1 MTHGHAETME
11 KQHLHPDLYETG
23 SVPVERSVWTLD
35 HTPPAHPPL
44 SGDLVAD
51 IVVVGAGVV
60 GASLCLH
67 LAERGIDT
75 VLIDAAQP
83 ADAASGRNA
92 GHVQPYLLSLE
103 PLGALPGQGRP
114 FLDCLIEHRN
124 IVFELCARHGIDAD
138 HVQSGL
144 LEVARQKSAA
154 LENKAKKWA
163 GLGLDVEM
171 LGADRLRPL
180 VGTDRYS
187 FGTIWRNGGSVNPF
201 LFTNGM
207 VRAAAGFG
215 ARVYGNS
222 PAHACERQGGRWRLR
237 TPSGSVLADRVVL
250 CTNGH
255 VGADFH
261 ADLERTQFPL
271 LACGLAT
278 RPLPKSLLD
287 VVNPTRTAMSQ
298 HPAGLYPMVVDRKG
312 RLITATIP
320 GLGRAHRSDLHFQYF
335 LRHLRRV
342 YPEARDVPIE
352 LETYWTGMTHNSSA
366 IYEKAYPRFYR
377 VEDGMFALMNFGSWG
392 NHLGPMMGMD
402 VARAL
407 AADRPDAAVLGCDR
421 PQQVR
426 FPGLFSTKLRRFL
439 IPSARLADRF
449 GLV

>member
-1 MTHGHAETME
+1 MTQGQAEALNKQQPHA
-11 KQHLHPDLYETG
+11 DLYETG

-35 HTPPAHPPL
+35 HTPPSHPPL
-44 SGDLVAD
+44 IGDLEAD

-60 GASLCLH
+60 GASLSLH

-103 PLGALPGQGRP
+103 PLDALPGKGRP

-124 IVFELCARHGIDAD
+124 IVFELCERHGIDAD
-138 HVQSGL
+138 QVQSGL

-154 LENKAKKWA
+154 LESKAKKWA
-163 GLGLDVEM
+163 GLGLDVEI
-171 LGADRLRPL
+171 LGSDRLRPL

-187 FGTIWRNGGSVNPF
+187 YGTLWRNGGSVNPF
-201 LFTNGM
+201 LLTNGM
-207 VRAAAGFG
+207 VRAAAGIG

-222 PAHACERQGGRWRLR
+222 PARACERQGGRWKLS
-237 TPSGSVLADRVVL
+237 TASGSVLADRVVL

-255 VGADFH
+255 VGTNFYAN
-261 ADLERTQFPL
+261 LERTQFPL

-278 RPLPKSLLD
+278 RPLPKSFLD
-287 VVNPTRTAMSQ
+287 VVNPMRTALSQ

-320 GLGRAHRSDLHFQYF
+320 GVGRAHRGDLHFQYF

-342 YPEARDVPIE
+342 YPEARDVRIE

-366 IYEKAYPRFYR
+366 IYDKAYPKLYR
-377 VEDGMFALMNFGSWG
+377 VDDGVFGLMNFGSWG

-402 VARAL
+402 VARAI
-407 AADRPDAAVLGCDR
+407 AADQPDSAVLGCER

-426 FPGLFSTKLRRFL
+426 FAGLFSTKLRRFL

-449 GLV
+449 DLV

>member
-1 MTHGHAETME
+1 MTHGHAQAFD
-11 KQHLHPDLYETG
+11 KQQLKASLYETA
-23 SVPVERSVWTLD
+23 SVPVDRSVWTLD

-44 SGDLVAD
+44 MGDLEAD

-60 GASLCLH
+60 GASLSLH
-67 LAERGIDT
+67 LAERGINT
-75 VLIDAAQP
+75 VVIDAAQP

-92 GHVQPYLLSLE
+92 GHVQPFLLSVD
-103 PLGALPGQGRP
+103 PLADLPGKGRP

-124 IVFELCARHGIDAD
+124 IVFDLCQRHGIDAD
-138 HVQSGL
+138 QVQGGL
-144 LEVARQKSAA
+144 LEVARKPSAA
-154 LENKAKKWA
+154 LESTAKQWA
-163 GLGLDVEM
+163 GLGLDVEI

-201 LFTNGM
+201 LLTNGM
-207 VRAAAGFG
+207 VQAAAGLG
-215 ARVYGNS
+215 ARVYGDS
-222 PAHACERQGGRWRLR
+222 PVRACERQGGRWKVR
-237 TPSGSVLADRVVL
+237 TASGSVLADRVVL

-255 VGADFH
+255 VGADFF
-261 ADLERTQFPL
+261 ADLQRTQFPL

-278 RPLPKSLLD
+278 RPLPQSFLD
-287 VVNPTRTAMSQ
+287 VVNPKRIAMSQ

-312 RLITATIP
+312 RLISATIP
-320 GLGRAHRSDLHFQYF
+320 GVGRAHRSDLHFQYF
-335 LRHLRRV
+335 LRHLHRV
-342 YPEARDVPIE
+342 YPESRDVRIE

-366 IYEKAYPRFYR
+366 IYEKAYPKFYR
-377 VEDGMFALMNFGSWG
+377 VDEGVFALMNFGSWG

-407 AADRPDAAVLGCDR
+407 AADRPDSATLGCER
-421 PQQVR
+421 PEQVR
-426 FPGLFSTKLRRFL
+426 FSGSFSTKLRRFL